1 MMMRLY
7 GDALYEA
14 ERTSE
19 SADMTTGMRKVYFR
33 CISFRTSSYMASPC
47 SAMRS
52 AAYEHSRGN
61 MISKYFVGSTRT
73 KRFLLN
79 TPAHAGHTD
88 TAAARR
94 MRIRL
99 TVFFIPL
106 K

>member
-1 MMMRLY
+1 MMIRLY
-7 GDALYEA
+7 GDSLYDA

-19 SADMTTGMRKVYFR
+19 SADMTTGMRNAYFR
-33 CISFRTSSYMASPC
+33 CISFCTSSYTASPFF
-47 SAMRS
+47 AMRS

-73 KRFLLN
+73 NRFLLN

-88 TAAARR
+88 TAARIR